1 MKVAIIGG
9 GVAGLSAAYRLLQAG
24 HEVALFEA
32 EAQLGGLVRSF
43 DPTTALGEGAGGD
56 PLECFYHHLFST
68 DTTIIGLINEL
79 GLGERLVWKDSK
91 VGFFHDGRIWPFV
104 TPLDLL
110 RFKPLPLID
119 RVRLGLAGLYLRR
132 QDDWHRYESITA
144 WEWIRRY
151 VGQKGLD
158 VVWGPLLRGKF
169 ADQAEEVA
177 MAWLWSKIHLRFASR
192 KAGVSQKEQLGYLMG
207 GFGVLVCELERR
219 IREAGARVE
228 VSTPVQRIT
237 VEQGRASGIVLHNRQ
252 EVAADAVI
260 ACLPSERFLS
270 LASDL
275 GGDYERR
282 VRATRWQ
289 WALCYVLALKQSLSP
304 IYWLN
309 ISDAGTPFI
318 AMIEHTNFI
327 PKERY
332 GGLNLVY
339 LSNYL
344 TPHHPWFDLSDEEL
358 DELYLPHLSK
368 FNPSFSR
375 DWIAGRWVFKGPNAQ
390 PVIRRHYREDLPD
403 HRTPVPG
410 LYLANMQQIYP
421 EDRGQNYSIRMGE
434 QVARMAMEDSLRE
447 GNGFRASTAP

>member
-1 MKVAIIGG
+1 MRVAVIGG
-9 GVAGLSAAYRLLQAG
+9 GVAGLSASYRLLQAG
-24 HEVALFEA
+24 HEVSLFEA
-32 EAQLGGLVRSF
+32 EKQLGGLVRTF
-43 DPTTALGEGAGGD
+43 ETGGD
-56 PLECFYHHLFST
+56 PLECFYHHLFTT
-68 DTTIIGLINEL
+68 DTTIVSLIDEL
-79 GLGERLVWKDSK
+79 GLGDRLTWRDSQ
-91 VGFFHDGRIWPFV
+91 VGFYHGGRIWPFV

-132 QDDWHRYESITA
+132 QDDWRRYESITA
-144 WEWIRRY
+144 WEWLRRY

-192 KAGVSQKEQLGYLMG
+192 KAGVSQKEQLGYLLG
-207 GFGVLVCELERR
+207 SFGLLVREIEKR
-219 IREAGARVE
+219 IRETGARVE
-228 VSTPVQRIT
+228 TGTPVRQISVRD
-237 VEQGRASGIVLHNRQ
+237 GRASGLVLHDGR
-252 EVAADAVI
+252 EVEAEAVI

-270 LASDL
+270 LTPPL
-275 GGDYERR
+275 GGEYERR
-282 VRATRWQ
+282 VRAARWQ
-289 WALCYVLALKQSLSP
+289 WALCYVLTLKQSLSP

-318 AMIEHTNFI
+318 AVIEHTNFI
-327 PKERY
+327 EKERY
-332 GGLNLVY
+332 GGQHIVY

-344 TPHHPWFDLSDEEL
+344 TPNHPWFHLSDEEL
-358 DELYLPHLSK
+358 DDLYLPHLTK
-368 FNPSFSR
+368 FNPAFSR
-375 DWIAGRWVFKGPNAQ
+375 DWIVERRVFKGPNAQ
-390 PVIRRHYREDLPD
+390 PVIRCNYRDDLPD

-434 QVARMAMEDSLRE
+434 TVAKMAMEDAIGQRMES
-447 GNGFRASTAP
+447 G